1 MVACFLRS
9 GEYRPIHRS
18 RAAAGIVD
26 ERRKVAEAVC
36 MEFTISCPIDG
47 PVEVGLEDIDTVVLR
62 EEEHAD
68 ITFVCPNCGTEITV
82 TAIVPAFLM
91 AAIEA
96 LADDTEST
104 PADGLVVLTAEE
116 YRGTATPEVED
127 PRVDAYCEYFR
138 RQLLRVECAE
148 DAIAEIDSKA
158 TS

>member
-1 MVACFLRS
+1 VAY
-9 GEYRPIHRS
+9 G
-18 RAAAGIVD
+18 
-26 ERRKVAEAVC
+26 AEAVG

-47 PVEVGLEDIDTVVLR
+47 PIEVGLEDIDTVVLR

-68 ITFVCPNCGTEITV
+68 ITFVCPNCGTTITV

-96 LADDTEST
+96 LADEPEGNT
-104 PADGLVVLTAEE
+104 ADGLLVLTGEDYPGVASQE
-116 YRGTATPEVED
+116 AED
-127 PRVDAYCEYFR
+127 PRADAYCEYFR
-138 RQLLRVECAE
+138 RQLMHIDCAE

>member
-1 MVACFLRS
+1 
-9 GEYRPIHRS
+9 
-18 RAAAGIVD
+18 
-26 ERRKVAEAVC
+26 

-47 PVEVGLEDIDTVVLR
+47 PVEVGLEDVDTVVLR
-62 EEEHAD
+62 EEDHAD
-68 ITFVCPNCGTEITV
+68 ITFVCPHCGSEITV

-96 LADDTEST
+96 LADDPEATS
-104 PADGLVVLTAEE
+104 ADGLVVLSTEE
-116 YRGTATPEVED
+116 YQARETQPDAAD

-138 RQLLRVECAE
+138 RQLTHIECAE

>member
-1 MVACFLRS
+1 
-9 GEYRPIHRS
+9 
-18 RAAAGIVD
+18 
-26 ERRKVAEAVC
+26 

-62 EEEHAD
+62 EEDHAD
-68 ITFVCPNCGTEITV
+68 ITFVCPHCGSEITV

-96 LADDTEST
+96 MADDPEAVA
-104 PADGLVVLTAEE
+104 ADGLVVLTGED
-116 YRGTATPEVED
+116 YVDGGRDPDVQD

-138 RQLLRVECAE
+138 RQLMQTECVE